1 MTTPRGIIL
10 ALQDLPTRYPS
21 LIALAWALMGEDGEI
36 DPDLAVLHAKELRDA
51 VEEAEGLRR
60 ETRNLVSL
68 LKQCNL
74 KD

>member
-1 MTTPRGIIL
+1 MTTPSEMVR
-10 ALQDLPTRYPS
+10 ALQDLPARYPS
-21 LIALAWALMGEDGEI
+21 LIALAWKLMGENGEI

-60 ETRNLVSL
+60 DTRNLVSL
-68 LKQCNL
+68 LRLCN

>member
-1 MTTPRGIIL
+1 MTTPREIVRVL
-10 ALQDLPTRYPS
+10 QALPARYPS
-21 LIALAWALMGEDGEI
+21 LIALAWKLMGDDGEI

-60 ETRNLVSL
+60 DTRNLVSL
-68 LKQCNL
+68 LKQCN

>member
-1 MTTPRGIIL
+1 
-10 ALQDLPTRYPS
+10 
-21 LIALAWALMGEDGEI
+21 MGDDGEI

-60 ETRNLVSL
+60 DTRNLVSL
-68 LKQCNL
+68 LRACN